1 MIPSRLSDD
10 TKSYAEKVLFYKL
23 QDMEDTDDWM
33 VLPARVICGYTRE
46 MTYMQQEENLR
57 NCLRI
62 VVEENAGRKT

>member
-1 MIPSRLSDD
+1 MYDGEPLDLV
-10 TKSYAEKVLFYKL
+10 EKLRKEANKPINL
-23 QDMEDTDDWM
+23 EDTDDWM

-62 VVEENAGRKT
+62 VVEENAGRKS